1 MDRLQVEIREADGR
15 DPMLYGIMLQEGRA
29 ASRSRRELFTPMSVQ
44 WPADGVGVVT
54 EHLGKVES
62 RGQVI
67 RHRDGRLE
75 VTAPAT
81 PAIVEAVRNHGKR
94 FMSVEFVAVAQAQ
107 LQNGVREIRRALVDV
122 VALTRNPEYRMT
134 SAELREDDG
143 DRREEQAFR
152 WL

>member
-1 MDRLQVEIREADGR
+1 MDEFQNSVEIREAEGR

-29 ASRSRRELFTPMSVQ
+29 ASRSRRELFTPLSVE
-44 WPADGVGVVT
+44 WPASGVGVT
-54 EHLGKVES
+54 TRHLGKVEC
-62 RGQVI
+62 RGQVV

-81 PAIVEAVRNHGKR
+81 PAIVAAVTSGKR
-94 FMSVEFVAVAQAQ
+94 FMSVEFVAVAQAM

-122 VALTRNPEYRMT
+122 VALTENPEYRMT
-134 SAELREDDG
+134 SAELREEDASDPE
-143 DRREEQAFR
+143 RYYL